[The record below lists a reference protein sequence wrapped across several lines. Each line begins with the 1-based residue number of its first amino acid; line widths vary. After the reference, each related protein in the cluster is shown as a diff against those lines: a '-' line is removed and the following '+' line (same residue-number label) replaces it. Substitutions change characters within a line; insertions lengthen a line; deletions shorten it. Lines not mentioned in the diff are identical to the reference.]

1 MAIREIALLTHS
13 KTQRLPFNASTA
25 ALTNLY
31 TSYLPAFATQ
41 GIVKLVVD
49 IVDQPGITTAADH
62 SEVEKELLLL
72 NVLQVKRPL
81 DLTVYLA
88 LSNDEKSRLQLEL
101 IHTACLVLGSK
112 REWPQAPFEEAYAHC
127 LQASL
132 TNTWVMKIG
141 RKRFF
146 RSPDGR
152 FTACAVC
159 QWTLNQFMVD
169 IVLMSTKGN
178 DYQCQRIVENEP
190 FQEHGFSEAHWLDGQ
205 TFQVTAARP
214 TRHWQA
220 HLRGGT
226 STALH

>member
-1 MAIREIALLTHS
+1 M
-13 KTQRLPFNASTA
+13 
-25 ALTNLY
+25 
-31 TSYLPAFATQ
+31 PAFATQ